1 MNVLVVFTYGYSLET
16 WNESGTIFRE
26 LSIYKK
32 LHELYGIEFTFLTF
46 SDSNTDF
53 NLQKYGIKVIS
64 VYDFINLSGNKYTNY
79 LRSFLIPF
87 YLRDIVESVDLIKQN
102 QLLGSW
108 ISIIM
113 KILYRKPY
121 LLERV
126 MICINLA

>member
-79 LRSFLIPF
+79 
-87 YLRDIVESVDLIKQN
+87 
-102 QLLGSW
+102 
-108 ISIIM
+108 
-113 KILYRKPY
+113 
-121 LLERV
+121 
-126 MICINLA
+126 